1 MAKENMSFLV
11 CCANGAGSSLMMKMT
26 MQKALDKVGIKP
38 GKIHHCAL
46 SEGKTAAAQYDVVF
60 CAQNFTNMFKDA
72 EKKGTIV
79 IGLANVIIGT
89 QLFKRIPFVKATSA
103 VIIGSILYKAC
114 VSLALSVVR
123 FQIEVKHFVISFPVL
138 ASDLKLITAILFL
151 VILVA
156 GNYRERKGK
165 DSCSN

>member
-26 MQKALDKVGIKP
+26 MQKTLDKLGIKP
-38 GKIHHCAL
+38 GKVHHCAL

-79 IGLANVIIGT
+79 IGLRNIMS
-89 QLFKRIPFVKATSA
+89 QQEMEDKM
-103 VIIGSILYKAC
+103 
-114 VSLALSVVR
+114 
-123 FQIEVKHFVISFPVL
+123 
-138 ASDLKLITAILFL
+138 
-151 VILVA
+151 
-156 GNYRERKGK
+156 RERGIIE
-165 DSCSN
+165 